1 MVVRNDPIH
10 LPAEG
15 PVLLGQRTDPDVL
28 IDLGDVV
35 LSIQANKS
43 KPHTHTITHP
53 TSYII
58 LIHFASSGIIMYHNR

>member
-1 MVVRNDPIH
+1 MVVRSDPIH

-43 KPHTHTITHP
+43 KPHTHTHNHA
-53 TSYII
+53 SHII
-58 LIHFASSGIIMYHNR
+58 HHFASSCIIMYHNR